1 MRSLRSVR
9 PTLGVF
15 VILLVLAAI
24 AVSPPPALAAPNVT
38 GQWSTLPYL
47 VPVNPIHVA
56 LLPNGKVLIVAGS
69 ESNPPEAGGPY
80 KYAVWDPAAGTFNN
94 YTTPWD
100 LFCNGMSY
108 LPDGRLILTGGTP
121 LYARAELSRAGLPAS
136 VATDALWWPPAK
148 IVGRYLA
155 PFLAERSGAIL
166 DPPGQFEGISV
177 EADLSSL
184 ATAK

>member
-80 KYAVWDPAAGTFNN
+80 KYAVRT
-94 YTTPWD
+94 
-100 LFCNGMSY
+100 
-108 LPDGRLILTGGTP
+108 LPFGRSATWIGLTGT
-121 LYARAELSRAGLPAS
+121 R
-136 VATDALWWPPAK
+136 
-148 IVGRYLA
+148 
-155 PFLAERSGAIL
+155 
-166 DPPGQFEGISV
+166 
-177 EADLSSL
+177 
-184 ATAK
+184 